1 MIKRILLITF
11 LSLIVMYLVGPSPK
25 HGRYDAKLGKIPY
38 EGMALEEWVK
48 AREAKAKPKPD
59 NEARIIWANDSSKA
73 RTTYAVIY
81 LHGFTASQ
89 EEGDPV
95 HLNFARHIGAN
106 LYLSRLSEHGILGDK
121 PLMNMTATSLWESAK
136 DAYAIGRKL
145 GDSVIIMGTST
156 GGTLALMLAAEQY
169 PEIAGVVLLSPN
181 IEINESLAFLLNDHW
196 GLQIARYVKK
206 GETMAAKDTTARY
219 RRYWNSPY
227 RIEGAVEVQQLLED
241 KMNDE
246 TFRAVKQPLLLMYY
260 FRDDVHQDSVVK
272 VSAMLDMFGKIS
284 SPVKKKVP
292 IPNAGDHVI
301 GSYLKSHDLET
312 VQREALGFADQLG
325 WSVR

>member
-11 LSLIVMYLVGPSPK
+11 ISLVVMYLVGPRPK

-38 EGMALEEWVK
+38 EGMALQEWVK

-59 NEARIIWANDSSKA
+59 NEARIIWADDSSKA
-73 RTTYAVIY
+73 RTRYAVVY

-95 HLNFARHIGAN
+95 HVNVANHIGAN
-106 LYLSRLSEHGILGDK
+106 LYLSRLSEHGLQGDNA
-121 PLMNMTATSLWESAK
+121 LMKMTATSLWESAK
-136 DAYAIGRKL
+136 DAYAIAKKL

-169 PEIAGVVLLSPN
+169 PEIAGLMLLSPN
-181 IEINESLAFLLNDHW
+181 IEINESLAFMLNDPW

-206 GETMAAKDTTARY
+206 GETMAAKDTTAIY

-227 RIEGAVEVQQLLED
+227 RIEGVVELQQLLED
-241 KMNDE
+241 KMTDQ

-260 FRDDVHQDSVVK
+260 FRDEVHQDSVVK
-272 VSAMLDMFGKIS
+272 VSAMQDMFGKVS
-284 SPVKKKVP
+284 SQVKKKVP

-312 VQREALGFADQLG
+312 VRREAIIFAEENG
-325 WSVR
+325 WKR

>member
-11 LSLIVMYLVGPSPK
+11 ISLVVMYLVGPSPR

-38 EGMALEEWVK
+38 EGMALQEWVK

-59 NEARIIWANDSSKA
+59 NEARIIWADDSSKA
-73 RTTYAVIY
+73 RTRYAVVY

-106 LYLSRLSEHGILGDK
+106 LYLSRLSEHGLQGEN
-121 PLMNMTATSLWESAK
+121 PLMKMTATSLWESAK
-136 DAYAIGRKL
+136 DAYAIAKKL

-169 PEIAGVVLLSPN
+169 PEIAGLMLLSPN
-181 IEINESLAFLLNDHW
+181 IEINESLAFLLNNPW

-206 GETMAAKDTTARY
+206 GETMAAKDTTAIY

-227 RIEGAVEVQQLLED
+227 RIEGVVELQQLLED
-241 KMNDE
+241 KMTDQ

-260 FRDDVHQDSVVK
+260 FRDEVHQDSVVK
-272 VSAMLDMFGKIS
+272 VSAMQDMFGKVS

-312 VQREALGFADQLG
+312 VRREAIIFAEENG
-325 WSVR
+325 WKR